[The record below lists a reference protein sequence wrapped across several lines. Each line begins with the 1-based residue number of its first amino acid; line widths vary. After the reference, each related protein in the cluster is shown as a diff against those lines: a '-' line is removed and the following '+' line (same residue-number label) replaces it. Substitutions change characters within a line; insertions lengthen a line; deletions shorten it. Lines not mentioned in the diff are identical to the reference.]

1 MSEDAAAKRR
11 ARQTV
16 TNLVLA
22 LGASVAIVVALV
34 LIVPRSDTNMI
45 QKVDYIS
52 IAQDAADSTEL
63 PVVMPEIEA
72 NWWCNSARWS
82 SQPGDGTKA
91 AWYAGFV
98 GPENEYIGFTQAF
111 GTNETWLALK
121 LSGLEKTGSVGDDKI
136 TWQLWTSPE
145 KNVPAKSRDY
155 TLVATVGTDTLM
167 VYGTA
172 SEAAMKSFA
181 THIGEQVRS
190 LYPLTN

>member
-45 QKVDYIS
+45 QKVDYVS
-52 IAQDAADSTEL
+52 IAQDAAGSTDL
-63 PVVMPEIEA
+63 PVLIPRVPQD
-72 NWWCNSARWS
+72 WWCNSARWIA
-82 SQPGDGTKA
+82 QPGDGTKA
-91 AWYAGFV
+91 SWYAGFV
-98 GPENEYIGFTQAF
+98 GPDKEYIGFNQTF

-121 LSGLEKTGSVGDDKI
+121 LSGLEKSGSVGDDKI

-155 TLVATVGTDTLM
+155 TLVATGGTDTLM

-172 SEAAMKSFA
+172 SEAVMKSFA
-181 THIGEQVRS
+181 TEIANQVFT
-190 LYPLTN
+190 LYPTE

>member
-22 LGASVAIVVALV
+22 LGASVAIVVGLV
-34 LIVPRSDTNMI
+34 LIVPRSETSLI
-45 QKVDYIS
+45 QKVDYVS
-52 IAQDAADSTEL
+52 IANDAAAATNL
-63 PVVMPEIEA
+63 PVLIPRVPQD
-72 NWWCNSARWS
+72 WWCNSARWIA
-82 SQPGDGTKA
+82 QPGDGTKA

-98 GPENEYIGFTQAF
+98 GPENQYIGFTQAF

-121 LSGLEKTGSVGDDKI
+121 LAGLKETGSVKTGGQ

-145 KNVPAKSRDY
+145 KHVPAKSRDY

-172 SEAAMKSFA
+172 SESEMKSFA
-181 THIGEQVRS
+181 SEFLPQLLAVP
-190 LYPLTN
+190 Y

>member
-52 IAQDAADSTEL
+52 IAKDAAGSTDL
-63 PVVMPEIEA
+63 PVLIPRVPQD
-72 NWWCNSARWS
+72 WWCNSARWIA
-82 SQPGDGTKA
+82 QPGDGTKA
-91 AWYAGFV
+91 SWYAGFV
-98 GPENEYIGFTQAF
+98 GPDNEYIGFTQTF

-121 LSGLEKTGSVGDDKI
+121 LSGLQRSGDVKTGGQ

-155 TLVATVGTDTLM
+155 TLVADLGDDTLM

-172 SEAAMKSFA
+172 SESEMKSFA
-181 THIGEQVRS
+181 SEFLPQLLAVP
-190 LYPLTN
+190 Y